1 MTELVLHARLDL
13 SAAGT
18 LHAALLARSGAPL
31 RIDAGAV
38 THLGA
43 LCLQILLA
51 AARDWRRRGVVLMVD
66 PVSPQFDRLL
76 SAYGLGPA
84 DLQSTAA
91 QEAAWA

>member
-1 MTELVLHARLDL
+1 MTELVLDARLDL

-18 LHAALLARSGAPL
+18 LHATLLARSGAPL

-51 AARDWRRRGVVLMVD
+51 AARDWRRRGIVLVVD
-66 PVSPQFDRLL
+66 PISPQLESML
-76 SAYGLGPA
+76 SAYGLEPEA
-84 DLQSTAA
+84 LQSTAA
-91 QEAAWA
+91 KEAAWA